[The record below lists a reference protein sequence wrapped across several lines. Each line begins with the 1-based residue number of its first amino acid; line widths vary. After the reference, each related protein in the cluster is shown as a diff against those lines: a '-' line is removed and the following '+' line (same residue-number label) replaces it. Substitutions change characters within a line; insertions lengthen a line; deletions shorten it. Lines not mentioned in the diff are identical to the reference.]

1 MLLLFIPVVFFVYVG
16 FFVLVFFLLS
26 WTKFFYFALDCLV
39 CPRPFDSRIDG
50 RTSNFVDGW
59 TQLSLDPLVLST
71 IFSGFKLDFFG
82 NPPFQRHAPSNAT
95 MDALQSSLCDEEV
108 DTLITKVQW
117 SKQDR
122 KQVT

>member
-26 WTKFFYFALDCLV
+26 WTKFFYFLDCLV